1 MHFLV
6 DSFRIF
12 HKVAFVQIT
21 VSFNPGSKMKHDVI
35 IIGGGVSGT
44 ALLYTL
50 CKYTNVKSIGL
61 IEKYSDFGLVNS
73 SPLMNSQTLH
83 FGDIE
88 TNYTLEKA
96 KKVKRAA
103 DMVMNYL
110 EHEKAVRGDEG
121 IFIKVPKMVLA
132 VGKDQ
137 VKTLRDRYPSFGHLF
152 PKLKMIGKDEIGKI
166 EPRILEG
173 RDPDQE
179 LLALI
184 TEDGYTVD
192 FRKLSH
198 SFADNAKAL
207 NPDISIYMSTK
218 VKKIIHEGGNY
229 IIKTDKGEFKSSVV
243 VVAAGSHSLIFA
255 KSLGYGKSYS
265 ILSMSGSFYTVPKVL
280 NSKVYTMQIPKLPF
294 AAVHGDPEVHNEQIT
309 RFGPTAKPIFFLER
323 YNYSTFWEYWK
334 TFGISIKPVLS
345 ILKISSDR
353 AIFNYLLKNVVYDLP
368 WIGKRSFLKEIRKIV
383 PKVRLKEIKF
393 AKKVGGTR
401 PQIINNTTKKLELGE
416 AKILGENIIF
426 NITPSPG
433 ASTCLGNA
441 YEDTSK
447 LMEFLSNRFTF
458 ENVLFEKDLVDRTLL
473 LQEANENSLI

>member
-1 MHFLV
+1 
-6 DSFRIF
+6 
-12 HKVAFVQIT
+12 
-21 VSFNPGSKMKHDVI
+21 MKHDVI

-50 CKYTNVKSIGL
+50 SKYTNLKNVGL

-73 SPLMNSQTLH
+73 SPRMNSQTLH

-96 KKVKRAA
+96 KKVKRYA
-103 DMVMNYL
+103 DMVMHYL
-110 EHEKAVRGDEG
+110 ENEKAVRGDEG

-137 VKTLRDRYPSFGHLF
+137 VLTLRDRYPSFGHLF
-152 PKLKMIGKDEIGKI
+152 PKLKMIGKEEIGRI

-173 RDPDQE
+173 RDPGQE
-179 LLALI
+179 LLALL

-192 FRKLSH
+192 FRRLCR

-207 NPDISIYMSTK
+207 NPDLSIYFSTR
-218 VKKIIHEGGNY
+218 VEKITRANGNF
-229 IIKTDKGEFKSSVV
+229 IIKTDKGEFESGAV
-243 VVAAGSHSLIFA
+243 VVAAGSHSLIYA
-255 KSLGYGKSYS
+255 KSLGYGKNYS
-265 ILSMSGSFYTVPKVL
+265 ILSMAGSFYTGPRVL
-280 NSKVYTMQIPKLPF
+280 NGKVYTMQIPKLPF
-294 AAVHGDPEVHNEQIT
+294 AAVHGDPEVNNENIT

-323 YNYSTFWEYWK
+323 YNYATFWEYWK
-334 TFGISIKPVLS
+334 TFGLSIKPVLS

-353 AIFNYLLKNVVYDLP
+353 VIFNYLLKNVFYDFP
-368 WIGKRSFLKEIRKIV
+368 WIGKRLFLKEIKKIV
-383 PKVRLKEIKF
+383 PNVKLKEIKF

-401 PQIINNTTKKLELGE
+401 PQIINNATKKLELGE
-416 AKILGENIIF
+416 AKVLGEGIIF

-441 YEDTSK
+441 FEDTSK
-447 LMEFLSNRFTF
+447 LMEFLSGRFTF
-458 ENVLFEKDLVDRTLL
+458 DRVQFEKDLVEK
-473 LQEANENSLI
+473 EAVFNINK

>member
-1 MHFLV
+1 
-6 DSFRIF
+6 
-12 HKVAFVQIT
+12 
-21 VSFNPGSKMKHDVI
+21 MKHDVI

-50 CKYTNVKSIGL
+50 CKYTDVKNIGL

-73 SPLMNSQTLH
+73 SPRMNSQTLH

-96 KKVKRAA
+96 KKVKRSA
-103 DMVMNYL
+103 DMVMHYL
-110 EHEKAVRGDEG
+110 EHEKDVKGDEG
-121 IFIKVPKMVLA
+121 LFLKVPKMVLA

-137 VKTLRDRYPSFGHLF
+137 VETLRDRYPSFGQLF
-152 PKLKMIGKDEIGKI
+152 PKLKMIGRDEIGKI
-166 EPRILEG
+166 EPRVLEG

-179 LLALI
+179 LLALV

-192 FRKLSH
+192 FRKLCN
-198 SFADNAKAL
+198 SFAENAKAL
-207 NPDISIYMSTK
+207 NPDISVYMSTK
-218 VKKIIHEGGNY
+218 VKKIIRDGDNF
-229 IIKTDKGEFKSSVV
+229 IIKTDKGEFETGAV
-243 VVAAGSHSLIFA
+243 VVAAGSHSLMFA

-265 ILSMSGSFYTVPKVL
+265 ILSMSGSFYTGPKVL
-280 NSKVYTMQIPKLPF
+280 NGKVYTMQIPKLPF
-294 AAVHGDPEVHNEQIT
+294 AAVHGDPEVHNENIT

-334 TFGISIKPVLS
+334 TFGFSIKPVLS

-353 AIFNYLLKNVVYDLP
+353 VIFNYLLKNVVYDLP
-368 WIGKRSFLKEIRKIV
+368 WIGKRSFLKEIKKIV
-383 PKVRLKEIKF
+383 PNVKLEEIKF

-433 ASTCLGNA
+433 ASTCIGNA
-441 YEDTSK
+441 FEDTLK
-447 LMEFLSNRFTF
+447 LMEFLSNTFTF
-458 ENVLFEKDLVDRTLL
+458 DRIQFERDLVEKDLVLTV
-473 LQEANENSLI
+473 SK

>member
-1 MHFLV
+1 LFPPNWET
-6 DSFRIF
+6 S
-12 HKVAFVQIT
+12 
-21 VSFNPGSKMKHDVI
+21 
-35 IIGGGVSGT
+35 
-44 ALLYTL
+44 
-50 CKYTNVKSIGL
+50 VKNIGL

-73 SPLMNSQTLH
+73 SPRMNSQTLH

-96 KKVKRAA
+96 KKVKQYA
-103 DMVMNYL
+103 DMVMHYL
-110 EHEKAVRGDEG
+110 EHEKSVKGDEG
-121 IFIKVPKMVLA
+121 LFIKVPKMVLA

-137 VKTLRDRYPSFGHLF
+137 VKTLHDRYPSFGQLF
-152 PKLKMIGKDEIGKI
+152 PKLKMIGKEEIGRI

-173 RDPDQE
+173 RDPGQE
-179 LLALI
+179 LLALV

-198 SFADNAKAL
+198 SFVNNAKDL
-207 NPDISIYMSTK
+207 NPDISVYLSTR
-218 VKKIIHEGGNY
+218 VEKISRTGNNY
-229 IIKTDKGEFKSSVV
+229 LIKTNKGEFETGTVV
-243 VVAAGSHSLIFA
+243 IAAGSHSLKFA

-265 ILSMSGSFYTVPKVL
+265 ILSMAGSFYTGPKVL
-280 NSKVYTMQIPKLPF
+280 NGKVYTMQIPKLPF

-334 TFGISIKPVLS
+334 TFGFGIKPILS
-345 ILKISSDR
+345 IFKISSDKV
-353 AIFNYLLKNVVYDLP
+353 IFNYLLKNVFYDFP
-368 WIGKRSFLKEIRKIV
+368 WIGKRLFLKEIKKIV
-383 PKVRLKEIKF
+383 PGVKLEEIKF

-401 PQIINNTTKKLELGE
+401 PQIINNVTKKLELGE

-441 YEDTSK
+441 FEDTLK
-447 LMEFLSNRFTF
+447 LMEFLSDRFAF
-458 ENVLFEKDLVDRTLL
+458 DKEQFDKDLVLA
-473 LQEANENSLI
+473 EYKENIHI

>member
-1 MHFLV
+1 
-6 DSFRIF
+6 
-12 HKVAFVQIT
+12 
-21 VSFNPGSKMKHDVI
+21 MKHNVV

-50 CKYTNVKSIGL
+50 CKYTNVKNIGL

-73 SPLMNSQTLH
+73 SPRMNSQTLH

-96 KKVKRAA
+96 KKVKRYA

-110 EHEKAVRGDEG
+110 EHEKDVKGDEG
-121 IFIKVPKMVLA
+121 LFLKVPKMVLA

-137 VKTLRDRYPSFGHLF
+137 VKTLRERYPAFGQLF
-152 PKLKMIGKDEIGKI
+152 PKLKMIGREEIGKI

-173 RDPDQE
+173 RDPEQE
-179 LLALI
+179 LLALE

-192 FRKLSH
+192 FRKLCH
-198 SFADNAKAL
+198 SFAENAKAL
-207 NPDISIYMSTK
+207 NPGISVYMSTR
-218 VKKIIHEGGNY
+218 VEKITRDGNNF
-229 IIKTDKGEFKSSVV
+229 IIKTDKGEFEAGAVI
-243 VVAAGSHSLIFA
+243 VAAGSHSLLFA

-265 ILSMSGSFYTVPKVL
+265 ILSMSGSFYTGPKVL
-280 NSKVYTMQIPKLPF
+280 NGKVYTMQIPKLPF
-294 AAVHGDPEVHNEQIT
+294 AAVHGDPEVHNENIT

-334 TFGISIKPVLS
+334 TFGFSIKPILS
-345 ILKISSDR
+345 ILKISSDKV
-353 AIFNYLLKNVVYDLP
+353 IFNYLLKNVVYDFP
-368 WIGKRSFLKEIRKIV
+368 WIGKRSFLKEIKKIV
-383 PKVRLKEIKF
+383 PKVKLEEIKF

-401 PQIINNTTKKLELGE
+401 PQIINNATKKLELGE

-441 YEDTSK
+441 FEDTLK

-458 ENVLFEKDLVDRTLL
+458 DKAQFEKDLVEKELALTV
-473 LQEANENSLI
+473 NK

>member
-1 MHFLV
+1 
-6 DSFRIF
+6 
-12 HKVAFVQIT
+12 
-21 VSFNPGSKMKHDVI
+21 MKHNVI
-35 IIGGGVSGT
+35 IIGGGVCGT

-50 CKYTNVKSIGL
+50 CKYTDLKNIGL

-73 SPLMNSQTLH
+73 SPRMNSQTLH

-96 KKVKRAA
+96 KKVKRYA
-103 DMVMNYL
+103 DMVMHYL
-110 EHEKAVRGDEG
+110 EHEKDIKGDEG
-121 IFIKVPKMVLA
+121 LFLKVPKMVLA

-137 VKTLRDRYPSFGHLF
+137 VKTLHDRYPSFGQLF
-152 PKLKMIGKDEIGKI
+152 PKLKMIGREEIGRI

-179 LLALI
+179 LLALV

-192 FRKLSH
+192 FRRLCH
-198 SFADNAKAL
+198 SFAENAKAL
-207 NPDISIYMSTK
+207 NPDMSVYMSTK
-218 VKKIIHEGGNY
+218 VEKIIREGDNF
-229 IIKTDKGEFKSSVV
+229 IIKTDKGEFETGAV

-265 ILSMSGSFYTVPKVL
+265 ILSMAGSFYTGPKVL
-280 NSKVYTMQIPKLPF
+280 NGKVYTMQIPKLPF
-294 AAVHGDPEVHNEQIT
+294 AAVHGDPEVHNENIT

-334 TFGISIKPVLS
+334 TFGLSIKPVLS

-353 AIFNYLLKNVVYDLP
+353 VIFNYLLKNVVYDFP
-368 WIGKRSFLKEIRKIV
+368 WIGKRSFLKEIKKIV
-383 PKVRLKEIKF
+383 PNVKLEEIKF

-401 PQIINNTTKKLELGE
+401 PQIINNSTKKLELGE

-441 YEDTSK
+441 FEDTLK

-458 ENVLFEKDLVDRTLL
+458 DRIQFERDLVEKDLVFTV
-473 LQEANENSLI
+473 SK

>member
-1 MHFLV
+1 
-6 DSFRIF
+6 
-12 HKVAFVQIT
+12 
-21 VSFNPGSKMKHDVI
+21 MKHDLI

-50 CKYTNVKSIGL
+50 SKYTNLKNVGL

-73 SPLMNSQTLH
+73 SPRMNSQTLH

-96 KKVKRAA
+96 KKVKRYA
-103 DMVMNYL
+103 DMVMHYL
-110 EHEKAVRGDEG
+110 ENEKAVRGDEG

-137 VKTLRDRYPSFGHLF
+137 VQTLRDRYPSFGQLF
-152 PKLKMIGKDEIGKI
+152 PKLKMIGKEEIGRI

-173 RDPDQE
+173 RDPGQE
-179 LLALI
+179 LLALL

-192 FRKLSH
+192 FRRLCR

-207 NPDISIYMSTK
+207 NPDLSIYFSTR
-218 VKKIIHEGGNY
+218 VEKITRADGNF
-229 IIKTDKGEFKSSVV
+229 IIKTDKGEFESGAV
-243 VVAAGSHSLIFA
+243 VVAAGSHSLIYA
-255 KSLGYGKSYS
+255 KSLGYGKNYS
-265 ILSMSGSFYTVPKVL
+265 ILSMAGSFYTGPRVL
-280 NSKVYTMQIPKLPF
+280 NGKVYTMQIPKLPF
-294 AAVHGDPEVHNEQIT
+294 AAVHGDPEVNNENIT

-334 TFGISIKPVLS
+334 TFGLSIKPVLS

-353 AIFNYLLKNVVYDLP
+353 VIFNYLLKNVFYDFP
-368 WIGKRSFLKEIRKIV
+368 WIGKRLFLKEIKKIV
-383 PKVRLKEIKF
+383 PNVKLKEIKF

-401 PQIINNTTKKLELGE
+401 PQIINNATRKLELGE
-416 AKILGENIIF
+416 AKVLGEGIIF

-441 YEDTSK
+441 FEDTSK
-447 LMEFLSNRFTF
+447 LMEFLSGRFTF
-458 ENVLFEKDLVDRTLL
+458 DRVQFEKDLVEK
-473 LQEANENSLI
+473 EAVFNINK

>member
-1 MHFLV
+1 
-6 DSFRIF
+6 
-12 HKVAFVQIT
+12 
-21 VSFNPGSKMKHDVI
+21 MKHNVV

-50 CKYTNVKSIGL
+50 CKYTNVKNIGL

-73 SPLMNSQTLH
+73 SPRMNSQTLH

-96 KKVKRAA
+96 KKVKRYA

-110 EHEKAVRGDEG
+110 ENEKDVKGDEG
-121 IFIKVPKMVLA
+121 LFLKVPKMVLA

-137 VKTLRDRYPSFGHLF
+137 VKTLRERYPAFGQLF
-152 PKLKMIGKDEIGKI
+152 PKLKMIGKEEIGKI

-173 RDPDQE
+173 RDPEQE
-179 LLALI
+179 LLALV

-192 FRKLSH
+192 FRKLCH
-198 SFADNAKAL
+198 SFAENAKAL
-207 NPDISIYMSTK
+207 NPDISVYMSTR
-218 VKKIIHEGGNY
+218 VEKITRDGNNF
-229 IIKTDKGEFKSSVV
+229 IIKTDKGEFEAGAVI
-243 VVAAGSHSLIFA
+243 VAAGSHSLLFA

-265 ILSMSGSFYTVPKVL
+265 ILSMSGSFYTGPKVL
-280 NSKVYTMQIPKLPF
+280 NGKVYTMQIPKLPF
-294 AAVHGDPEVHNEQIT
+294 AAVHGDPEVHNENIT

-334 TFGISIKPVLS
+334 TFGFSLKPILS
-345 ILKISSDR
+345 ILKISSDKV
-353 AIFNYLLKNVVYDLP
+353 IFNYLLKNVVYDFP
-368 WIGKRSFLKEIRKIV
+368 WIGKRSFLKEIKKIV
-383 PKVRLKEIKF
+383 PKVKLEEIKF

-441 YEDTSK
+441 FEDTLK

-458 ENVLFEKDLVDRTLL
+458 DKAQFEKDLVEKELALTV
-473 LQEANENSLI
+473 NK